1 VAAPLHP
8 QIEALL
14 EREAS
19 ATGLDGDG
27 GPPDLAALR
36 ASYLQ
41 AALELGGEPQA
52 VARVEEAVV
61 ADVPVRVYEPLGGAP
76 ADAGVILWHHGG
88 GWVMGDLPGF
98 DHVARELA
106 NVAGRWVVSVDYR
119 LAPEHPHPA
128 AEQDAA
134 AVLRW
139 AAGDGAARFGWDAA
153 RIGVGG
159 DSAGAQVAVA
169 GALAAPGLAAEQLL
183 VYPALDAAMDSASY
197 EEFADGPMLTRAA
210 MVACWAAYLSG
221 GAGPVAP
228 LDGSDLSGLPP
239 ARIVL
244 AGHDPLRD
252 DGARYARELVA
263 AGVPVDLRVFD
274 DMTHGFL
281 RWGGAVDRA
290 HDLIAALAAAAN

>member
-1 VAAPLHP
+1 MAAPLHP

-14 EREAS
+14 QREDS
-19 ATGLDGDG
+19 TTGLDGEG
-27 GPPDLAALR
+27 GTPDLATLR

-52 VARVEEAVV
+52 VARVEEIV
-61 ADVPVRVYEPLGGAP
+61 AAGVPVRVYEPLGGSP
-76 ADAGVILWHHGG
+76 TGAGVLLWHHGG

-106 NVAGRWVVSVDYR
+106 NVTRRRVVSVGYR

-128 AEQDAA
+128 AERDAA

-139 AAGDGAARFGWDAA
+139 AAADGAAHFGWETDAIA
-153 RIGVGG
+153 VGG

-169 GALAAPGLAAEQLL
+169 GALAAPGVAAEQLL
-183 VYPALDAAMDSASY
+183 VYPALDAAMNSESY
-197 EEFADGPMLTRAA
+197 EEFAAGPMLTRAA
-210 MVACWAAYLSG
+210 MAACWTAYLAG
-221 GAGPVAP
+221 GTGPVAP
-228 LDGSDLSGLPP
+228 FDGSDLAGLPL
-239 ARIVL
+239 ARIAL

-252 DGARYARELVA
+252 EGARYARELEA

-281 RWGGAVDRA
+281 RWGGVVDRA
-290 HDLIAALAAAAN
+290 HDLIAWLARAA

>member
-1 VAAPLHP
+1 MAAPLHP

-14 EREAS
+14 QREDS
-19 ATGLDGDG
+19 TTGLDGEG
-27 GPPDLAALR
+27 GTPDLATLR

-52 VARVEEAVV
+52 VARVEEIV
-61 ADVPVRVYEPLGGAP
+61 AAGVPVRVYEPLGGSP
-76 ADAGVILWHHGG
+76 AGAGVLLWHHGG

-106 NVAGRWVVSVDYR
+106 NVTRRWVVSVDYR

-128 AEQDAA
+128 AERDAA

-139 AAGDGAARFGWDAA
+139 AAADGAAHFGWETDAIA
-153 RIGVGG
+153 VGG

-169 GALAAPGLAAEQLL
+169 GALAAPGVAAEQLL
-183 VYPALDAAMDSASY
+183 VYPALDAAMDSESY
-197 EEFADGPMLTRAA
+197 EEFAAGPMLTRAA
-210 MVACWAAYLSG
+210 MAACWTAYLAG
-221 GAGPVAP
+221 GTGPVAP
-228 LDGSDLSGLPP
+228 LDGSDLAGLPP
-239 ARIVL
+239 ARIAL

-252 DGARYARELVA
+252 EGARYARELEA

-281 RWGGAVDRA
+281 RWGGVVDRA
-290 HDLIAALAAAAN
+290 HDLIAWLARAA